1 MSEQGVAA
9 QRRVTSEHACDLYA
23 DFSPPDQVGIV
34 AVSTDRPPLPPQM
47 RAIRIERGE
56 RSDGRASLRIVL
68 EHQLLLP
75 VFAALCQD
83 IVSSTASGV
92 GPAQLASTVLDRLQR
107 WRSLLERESAGLPES
122 TLRGLIGELTIL
134 ETRLLPTLSER
145 EAVHAWRGPLGAAQ
159 DFLLS
164 DGHRIEV
171 KAVDRDADAVTVNGL
186 AQLDPGPDQLTL
198 AVVRLQTS
206 GASADGAI
214 TATGLVT
221 RVRERVAADAEAL
234 TMFEAALASVG
245 WHEHPAHE
253 ENAFR
258 VVSIDAYDVDG
269 SFPRLTA
276 SNVPP
281 GVLDAS
287 YVASL
292 RDLLFRTWEA
302 TT

>member
-1 MSEQGVAA
+1 
-9 QRRVTSEHACDLYA
+9 
-23 DFSPPDQVGIV
+23 
-34 AVSTDRPPLPPQM
+34 M

-56 RSDGRASLRIVL
+56 RSDGRASLRLVL
-68 EHQLLLP
+68 EHQMLLP
-75 VFAALCQD
+75 VFAALCRD
-83 IVSSTASGV
+83 IVSSTAAGV
-92 GPAQLASTVLDRLQR
+92 GPGQLASTVLDRLQR

-122 TLRGLIGELTIL
+122 TLRGLVGELTVL
-134 ETRLLPTLSER
+134 ETRLLPALSER
-145 EAVHAWRGPLGAAQ
+145 EAIHAWRGPFGAAQ

-198 AVVRLQTS
+198 AVVRLQPT
-206 GASADGAI
+206 GQSADGAMN
-214 TATGLVT
+214 ATGLVA
-221 RVRERVAADAEAL
+221 RLRERLSVDAEAL
-234 TMFEAALASVG
+234 TMFDAALASLG

-258 VVSIDAYDVDG
+258 VVSIDAYDVEG
-269 SFPRLTA
+269 SFPRLTVH
-276 SNVPP
+276 NVPS
-281 GVLDAS
+281 GVEDAS

-292 RDLLFRTWEA
+292 RDRPFQSWEA

>member
-1 MSEQGVAA
+1 MREQRVAA
-9 QRRVTSEHACDLYA
+9 QRRITADHACDLYA
-23 DFSPPDQVGIV
+23 DFSPPDQVGLV
-34 AVSTDRPPLPPQM
+34 AISTDRPPLPAQM

-56 RSDGRASLRIVL
+56 RGDGRASLRLVL

-83 IVSSTASGV
+83 IVSSTATGV
-92 GPAQLASTVLDRLQR
+92 GPDQLASTVLDRLQR
-107 WRSLLERESAGLPES
+107 WRSLLDRESAGLPET
-122 TLRGLIGELTIL
+122 TLRGLVGELTVL
-134 ETRLLPTLSER
+134 EWRLLPALPER
-145 EAVHAWRGPLGAAQ
+145 EAIHSWRGPLGAAQ

-198 AVVRLQTS
+198 AVVRLQTT
-206 GASADGAI
+206 GPSAEGAI
-214 TATGLVT
+214 TAAGLVA
-221 RVRERVAADAEAL
+221 RLRERVAADAEAL
-234 TMFEAALASVG
+234 TMFEAALANLG

-258 VVSIDAYDVDG
+258 VVSIDAYDVEG

-276 SNVPP
+276 HNVPS
-281 GVLDAS
+281 GVEDAS
-287 YVASL
+287 YLASL
-292 RDLLFRTWEA
+292 RNMPFRTWEA
-302 TT
+302 IT

>member
-1 MSEQGVAA
+1 
-9 QRRVTSEHACDLYA
+9 LYA
-23 DFSPPDQVGIV
+23 DFSPPDQVGVV
-34 AVSTDRPPLPPQM
+34 AISTDRPPLPPQM
-47 RAIRIERGE
+47 RAIRLERGE
-56 RSDGRASLRIVL
+56 RSDGRASLRIVP

-92 GPAQLASTVLDRLQR
+92 GPDQLASTVLDRLQR

-122 TLRGLIGELTIL
+122 TLRGLIGELTVL
-134 ETRLLPTLSER
+134 ERRLLPTLPQR
-145 EAVHAWRGPLGAAQ
+145 EAIHAWRGPLGAAQ

-198 AVVRLQTS
+198 AVVRLQTT
-206 GASADGAI
+206 GRSADDAI
-214 TATGLVT
+214 TATGLVAGLRDRLAT
-221 RVRERVAADAEAL
+221 DAEAL
-234 TMFEAALASVG
+234 TMFEAALASLG

-276 SNVPP
+276 HNVPP
-281 GVLDAS
+281 GVEDAS

-292 RDLLFRTWEA
+292 RDLPFRSWEA